1 MFEPA
6 EPTGPIRRERD
17 EELAR
22 AGWVHRFTGAPPRLK
37 EVQELYERLGMEVL
51 LDVLSAEELPEGC
64 DDCSL
69 ATNWFKVIYTR
80 PREVS
85 E

>member
-6 EPTGPIRRERD
+6 EPVGPIRRSRD

-22 AGWVHRFTGAPPRLK
+22 DGWTHRFTGGPPRLK

-51 LDVLSAEELPEGC
+51 LDSLSAEELPEGC

-69 ATNWFKVIYTR
+69 ATNWFKVVYTR
-80 PREVS
+80 TPEVS

>member
-1 MFEPA
+1 MSEPA
-6 EPTGPIRRERD
+6 EARSPARQARD

-22 AGWVHRFTGAPPRLK
+22 VGWTHRFTGAPPRLK
-37 EVQELYERLGMEVL
+37 EVQDLYERLGMEVF
-51 LDVLSAEELPEGC
+51 LDSLSMEELPEGC

-69 ATNWFKVIYTR
+69 ATNWFKVVYTR
-80 PREVS
+80 TPEVG

>member
-1 MFEPA
+1 MPEPA
-6 EPTGPIRRERD
+6 EPTGPLRQARD

-22 AGWVHRFTGAPPRLK
+22 AGWTHRFTGAPPRLK

-51 LDVLSAEELPEGC
+51 LDPVAAEELPDGC
-64 DDCSL
+64 DDCML

-80 PREVS
+80 TSEVS